1 MRRLSDADVR
11 SIFVS
16 LHHGTAPPNH
26 LRFQIVPVGPT
37 GLKLSPPAFEF
48 EDGLYVLLRPA
59 KKRKQG
65 ADDQPKVP
73 RHLRHLVMEDD
84 LPEVCPWS
92 LSGPQFPQPTAIQQR
107 YCYPKGRADYSK
119 QKGGALWTMY
129 AADGKEDVEYR
140 LLHVYY
146 SAKRATNKIS
156 ASDGGPAKS
165 SNAPVEIQAS
175 KRQKVLRLP
184 SSASS
189 RTKEHD
195 TRHHYVHPVAPA
207 FFDTSPRAVASSA
220 FYSVLSFERNAPPSQ
235 MHPFPGTNYVTPNGS
250 AAMKHTPQRHVEDCW
265 IKSEPIHNKR
275 PIELLSFTHTQV
287 GRCQSK
293 GSNSNTAIC
302 DSFSDNLSLDLS
314 ASWQD
319 LDCSWEDPLMDIV
332 NHSSK
337 DSSASGDGMDQT
349 DIESLKSDFSNR
361 LQRLKQAL
369 LESIVVASIDDQ
381 DELLQILDGWGQ
393 TITNTELPFPLQSSY
408 NADDEGIGDFLIDD
422 DIHPVHYFNEVV

>member
-1 MRRLSDADVR
+1 MTC
-11 SIFVS
+11 VS
-16 LHHGTAPPNH
+16 FLA
-26 LRFQIVPVGPT
+26 
-37 GLKLSPPAFEF
+37 
-48 EDGLYVLLRPA
+48 DGLYVLLRPA

-146 SAKRATNKIS
+146 SAKRATNKNIPT
-156 ASDGGPAKS
+156 SDDGPVKS
-165 SNAPVEIQAS
+165 SNAPEYIQAP

-184 SSASS
+184 SSASV
-189 RTKEHD
+189 RAEEHYV
-195 TRHHYVHPVAPA
+195 RQNYVHPVVPT
-207 FFDTSPRAVASSA
+207 FFVASPRAIASSA
-220 FYSVLSFERNAPPSQ
+220 FDSVLSFEHNAPLPP
-235 MHPFPGTNYVTPNGS
+235 MHPLHGSNFVTPNGS
-250 AAMKHTPQRHVEDCW
+250 TAMQHTAQRHVEDRW
-265 IKSEPIHNKR
+265 IESEPIHNR
-275 PIELLSFTHTQV
+275 CPIESLSFTHTPV
-287 GRCQSK
+287 RRCQSK
-293 GSNSNTAIC
+293 GNNSNTAID

-314 ASWQD
+314 ASWKD
-319 LDCSWEDPLMDIV
+319 IDCNWEDPLMNIV

-337 DSSASGDGMDQT
+337 ESSTSGNGMDQS
-349 DIESLKSDFSNR
+349 DSESLKSEFSNR

-369 LESIVVASIDDQ
+369 HENIIIASIDDQ
-381 DELLQILDGWGQ
+381 DELLQMLGDWGQ
-393 TITNTELPFPLQSSY
+393 TIANIELPFLLQSSY
-408 NADDEGIGDFLIDD
+408 GEDDEGIRDFLNND
-422 DIHPVHYFNEVV
+422 DIHPVHSRNEAV